1 MNPTGLNYNTCSVFT
16 KANKANARKA
26 KVQEYIKQ
34 GMTRKAAMIKA
45 KAKK

>member
-1 MNPTGLNYNTCSVFT
+1 MNPTGLNYKSCSAFT

-34 GMTRKAAMIKA
+34 GMTRKAAILKA
-45 KAKK
+45 KNK